1 MELIGLSFMLP
12 QNSVTNIYFIMF
24 LSVFLFHFL
33 DCKILL
39 DRKRLSRAF
48 LLYQPIRVVD
58 STKFQEVH

>member
-1 MELIGLSFMLP
+1 MRP

-24 LSVFLFHFL
+24 LSVFLFYFL
-33 DCKILL
+33 DCKILV
-39 DRKRLSRAF
+39 DRKRLLRAF